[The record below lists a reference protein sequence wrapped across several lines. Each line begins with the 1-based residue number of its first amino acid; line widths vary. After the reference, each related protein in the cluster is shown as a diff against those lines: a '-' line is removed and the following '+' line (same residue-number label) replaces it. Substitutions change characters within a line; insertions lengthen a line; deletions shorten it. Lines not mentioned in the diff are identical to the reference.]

1 MNKCKNC
8 GNELSSNDNFCK
20 KCGAE
25 VEIISEPSCS
35 NCGFN
40 YTVGDN
46 FCKKCGSKIEVEVP
60 VHTEEADD
68 FKFDYSKPYDELYDN
83 VEKPVS
89 DPVDHTES
97 REDDMDITREIPIS
111 DTEFT
116 EEELEI
122 PAFFKKSKKAVDSLF
137 SDDGKGPESEEV
149 KLDETDKTEI
159 VSGEPEDDSI
169 EDNKDHTVLLPSLD
183 DYEQGSR
190 FEDRVVLSE
199 EKKRLIKESKEK
211 ADNINHEIG
220 EPTSTEEELTS
231 TQKIKLADSER
242 QIENR
247 KVRTVKTS
255 DEDKKSKSD
264 TDKKEKTPLKLS
276 NFILPALIVIAVCS
290 VLYATASGLTDKKR
304 VISRFEDAVANE
316 NIQNLQKVV
325 VSSDEELP
333 ITEEKLEPFVKL
345 MKSDQIYRSSLIGAI
360 KEDSSKLSIDENYKS
375 ERNYRLESIGS
386 KYMFFK
392 DYKVILDPL
401 LLSIAAPDGSNY
413 TLAGE
418 EHTGNIDNIKL
429 FPGIYSLL
437 NNTNNENYEI
447 NVSPT
452 NDNMQMGHLNINL
465 ASLTPAVAETTP
477 EQPAETAPQEET
489 APTDTNK
496 WAGETEF
503 HIDTTQKD
511 AKVFI
516 NNEDTGL
523 TVAEYNEIPLKSVVD
538 GDKIKLAIDY
548 PWGTGYSEEVTLSGE
563 ALLSLYV
570 DMDNEATMNHI
581 ISRIEKM
588 LKEDG
593 MARRNMSMDGFTT
606 IIEPE
611 LSTTQGILQT
621 GIDNGMTYY
630 RVYDNFYYDPS
641 SFSVETGENGTY
653 TAYIGGRLNF
663 HATEFPK
670 GSSIEDGYEPYEMSQ
685 ITGFHLTFDPDKN
698 DWFINMWGE
707 TERYINLENL
717 IDHPVGE

>member
-8 GNELSSNDNFCK
+8 GNELNKNDNFCK
-20 KCGAE
+20 KCGTE
-25 VEIISEPSCS
+25 VENISEHSCS

-40 YTVGDN
+40 YAVGDN
-46 FCKKCGSKIEVEVP
+46 FCKKCGTKIEAKIP
-60 VHTEEADD
+60 ISNEEKDD

-83 VEKPVS
+83 VKEPKSDPIDHSVS
-89 DPVDHTES
+89 DK
-97 REDDMDITREIPIS
+97 DMDITREIPIS
-111 DTEFT
+111 DAEFT
-116 EEELEI
+116 DDELDI
-122 PAFFKKSKKAVDSLF
+122 PAFFKKSKKTVDNLF
-137 SDDGKGPESEEV
+137 SGDKKYESERISDDIEEEI
-149 KLDETDKTEI
+149 ETISE
-159 VSGEPEDDSI
+159 EPKEEFSQDS
-169 EDNKDHTVLLPSLD
+169 KDHTVLLPSLD

-211 ADNINHEIG
+211 ADTINHDIE
-220 EPTSTEEELTS
+220 EPQTSEEELTS
-231 TQKIKLADSER
+231 TQKIRLADSER

-255 DEDKKSKSD
+255 DEDKKVK
-264 TDKKEKTPLKLS
+264 TETEKKDKKPFKLS
-276 NFILPALIVIAVCS
+276 TFILPALIVLAVCS

-325 VSSDEELP
+325 VSSDEDLP
-333 ITEEKLEPFVKL
+333 ITEERLAPFVKL

-375 ERNYRLESIGS
+375 ERNYRLESVGS
-386 KYMFFK
+386 KYLFFK

-401 LLSIAAPDGSNY
+401 LLSVAAPEGSNY

-418 EHTGNIDNIKL
+418 QYTGNADNIKL

-437 NNTNNENYEI
+437 NNTNNETYEV

-465 ASLTPAVAETTP
+465 ASLTPAVAETSP
-477 EQPAETAPQEET
+477 EQPEQTAPQEEP
-489 APTDTNK
+489 APTDNNK

-511 AKVFI
+511 ARVFI

-523 TVAEYNEIPLKSVVD
+523 TVTEYNEIPLKSVVS

-611 LSTTQGILQT
+611 LSTTQSIIQT

-641 SFSVETGENGTY
+641 SFSVESGENGAY